1 LVGIGYGVKELIVY
15 IQTKILTNM
24 GTNILSLIYLY
35 LYKHMVTGK
44 AIPVT
49 GREGPYGCETSR
61 LPHFL
66 DNRLTDG
73 GEVVSPTVAL
83 YPQED
88 SWYSFLLEAES
99 TPGP

>member
-1 LVGIGYGVKELIVY
+1 MTRGPLRFRYTWSTVFRFIFQVLSHVY
-15 IQTKILTNM
+15 ILLVRTT
-24 GTNILSLIYLY
+24 
-35 LYKHMVTGK
+35 VTSCIRKVKKGK

-73 GEVVSPTVAL
+73 GKVVSLTRPPPFT
-83 YPQED
+83 PQGR
-88 SWYSFLLEAES
+88 FLILIS
-99 TPGP
+99 VRR